1 MILLP
6 TAYLGNLQYYSK
18 LLSGE
23 ACIDL
28 HEHYLKQSYRNRCDI
43 LSAGGVMSLTVP
55 VYHTGGV
62 GTPTREI
69 RIDYSKRWQH
79 RHWQAIVS
87 AYRGSPYFAHYE
99 EHFAPLYRQ
108 RFDLLTELNDTLQRT
123 VLHLLDPSGGAAA
136 RIG

>member
-62 GTPTREI
+62 GTNLFRECG
-69 RIDYSKRWQH
+69 RVAGAVVAVVNGQGRK
-79 RHWQAIVS
+79 AGCS
-87 AYRGSPYFAHYE
+87 ASCPENR
-99 EHFAPLYRQ
+99 LW
-108 RFDLLTELNDTLQRT
+108 
-123 VLHLLDPSGGAAA
+123 GA
-136 RIG
+136 